1 MLREGDWEPPEPE
14 VPADSPAA
22 QAALKEWQAIQAEM
36 SADRKARREANNA
49 SIDRMLSPLGHLAL
63 GLRLTD
69 HGLEGEGGLFLRQ
82 STVAQAFA
90 SLAREAVAQDQRQ
103 RDAYKKTDDLYR
115 RLGEARQ
122 RIQEADGGAKEAA
135 PEAAPEDDGKM
146 GEPPAIR
153 EPAPDE
159 KE

>member
-1 MLREGDWEPPEPE
+1 
-14 VPADSPAA
+14 
-22 QAALKEWQAIQAEM
+22 M

-135 PEAAPEDDGKM
+135 PEARPGGRRQDGRAPGHPRARPRREGVS
-146 GEPPAIR
+146 PPATCGLSSTFWPR
-153 EPAPDE
+153 GSEGPAHGP
-159 KE
+159 